1 MTRWRRQRTAA
12 ALAGALAL
20 STAACTDD
28 DPAPAAAE
36 ASAYADAPCPADV
49 GSLVVGDVICGYLA
63 VPENRAEPERMI
75 RLFVVRV
82 PAPDG
87 DPDAEPIFVAG
98 TDIADVPNIAGI
110 APMAQRTGR
119 EVIILDPRGLGHS
132 EPALGCPEV
141 SALAGLTLETATDD
155 PTTRTEFLR
164 AVSVCHE
171 RLTAAGIDVAAY
183 NISEMAAD
191 ADDLRR
197 ALGIQTWNVTTFGT
211 ASRIT
216 LEMLRSSPDHVRAV
230 LMDSPEWPGL
240 DPRSVAVTG
249 TGDALAAVLGACAED
264 AQCATAYPVSVDSL
278 SQALELLDRD
288 PVTVTSGQPPND
300 GTVRFDAAMLL
311 RVLRH
316 ALTGDSVGGLYRPEA
331 VPSILDAVLTGRTEA
346 LSELAAPLIGDDPYC
361 EGYQPRCS
369 LDGRTVTAVDYT
381 VLCHDIAPF
390 ADPAGPSRLAAGRVG
405 YAAAFGDSP
414 YLDLCASWPV
424 GAAAS
429 EVGEPVTSDVPVLAM
444 VGAFNPHVRPDQVA
458 DGLRG
463 LGSLTLLVDPAGGHN
478 VMPRTDCMLGL
489 RQAFLD
495 DPTQSLAADCLQ
507 AITTAWPLP

>member
-1 MTRWRRQRTAA
+1 MTRWRRPRAAA
-12 ALAGALAL
+12 ALAGAVALAA
-20 STAACTDD
+20 AACTD
-28 DPAPAAAE
+28 DPAPAAEE

-49 GSLVVGDVICGYLA
+49 SSLVVGDVICGYLD
-63 VPENRAEPERMI
+63 VPENRAEPGRTI

-87 DPDAEPIFVAG
+87 NPDAEPIFVAG

-132 EPALGCPEV
+132 EPALDCPEV
-141 SALAGLTLETATDD
+141 SALAGLTLETPTDD

-171 RLTAAGIDVAAY
+171 RLTAAEIDVAAY
-183 NISEMAAD
+183 NVSEMAAD
-191 ADDLRR
+191 AADLRR
-197 ALGIQTWNVTTFGT
+197 ALGIQTWNVATFGT
-211 ASRIT
+211 AARIT

-249 TGDALAAVLGACAED
+249 TEDALEAVLGACAED
-264 AQCATAYPVSVDSL
+264 ARCATAYPVNADSVT
-278 SQALELLDRD
+278 QALELLDRN
-288 PVTVTSGQPPND
+288 PVTVTSGRPPND

-316 ALTGDSVGGLYRPEA
+316 ALTGDSVGGLYLPEA
-331 VPSILDAVLTGRTEA
+331 VPSLLHAVLTGRTEA
-346 LSELAAPLIGDDPYC
+346 LSELAVPLIGDDPYC

-390 ADPAGPSRLAAGRVG
+390 ADPAGPTRLAADRVG

-424 GAAAS
+424 GAAAT
-429 EVGEPVTSDVPVLAM
+429 EMGEPVMSDVPVLAM
-444 VGAFNPHVRPDQVA
+444 VGAFNPYVRPDQA
-458 DGLRG
+458 EDGLGG
-463 LGSLTLLVDPAGGHN
+463 LRSLTLLIDPAGGHN
-478 VMPRTDCMLGL
+478 VMPRTDCMLDL

-495 DPTQSLAADCLQ
+495 DPTQPVAADCLE
-507 AITTAWPLP
+507 AVSAVWPLP